1 MKIPIYVGLDGAP
14 TFRAYTLL
22 ENATGQWHK
31 HKGINGPARI
41 YEADDAVLPAP
52 GRSTGAGSTPEL
64 VLVLPDRSVK
74 TAADCWA
81 DSAEI

>member
-1 MKIPIYVGLDGAP
+1 MKIPIYIGLDGTP

-22 ENATGQWHK
+22 NETGQWHK
-31 HKGINGPARI
+31 HKGITGPARI

-52 GRSTGAGSTPEL
+52 GRSTGVGSTPEL

-81 DSAEI
+81 DSVEI